1 MSDDNSGLTFHY
13 NREERLSRM
22 PRSLKRKDSGRG
34 RKKRFPF
41 LIIALEVMIIFFL
54 AVSLPKLFRADQKTL
69 GAYSFKLAG
78 YVYDGKPLVSL
89 TIKRTGDDPPP
100 GDSSV
105 SILFSLSGNETSVY
119 QFLPSDTENP
129 VIVRTSFQ
137 AGLAGEV
144 LSATCVTEEGTLILK
159 TKLKGEQN

>member
-13 NREERLSRM
+13 SREERISRM
-22 PRSLKRKDSGRG
+22 PRPLKRKDSGRG

-41 LIIALEVMIIFFL
+41 LIIVLEVVIIFLL
-54 AVSLPKLFRADQKTL
+54 AVSLPKLFKADQKTL
-69 GAYSFKLAG
+69 GAYSFKLTG

-89 TIKRTGDDPPP
+89 TIKRTGDDPAP
-100 GDSSV
+100 GEGSV

-129 VIVRTSFQ
+129 VVVRTSFQ
-137 AGLAGEV
+137 AGRTGEI
-144 LSATCVTEEGTLILK
+144 LSAVCVTEEGLLS
-159 TKLKGEQN
+159 